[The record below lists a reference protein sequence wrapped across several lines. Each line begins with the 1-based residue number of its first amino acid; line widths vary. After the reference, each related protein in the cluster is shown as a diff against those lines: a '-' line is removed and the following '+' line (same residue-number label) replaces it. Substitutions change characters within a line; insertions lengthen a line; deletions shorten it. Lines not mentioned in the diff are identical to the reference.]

1 MSTTQQSAGKN
12 ACLVSTDAW
21 TTWRPSKRA
30 HLPPATRT
38 FTFVTVA
45 RSASPP
51 SIYHSVCLP
60 SPPKARTR
68 SLCPLSR
75 SPRSPS
81 QPAQRATRSASRA
94 GRSLAPARANPNARA
109 RCLNLFA
116 FFPFGAS
123 FFFLLRAQLSA
134 RRPACSAFRAASQ
147 RGVSAA
153 AVCVSV
159 CVREQGMG
167 RVAAAASSA
176 AAAAAAAACASVC
189 VCAYS
194 QEEEGGGDMM

>member
-1 MSTTQQSAGKN
+1 MDN
-12 ACLVSTDAW
+12 L
-21 TTWRPSKRA
+21 
-30 HLPPATRT
+30 ATIQART
-38 FTFVTVA
+38 FAASDAYLHLRDGGALGVA
-45 RSASPP
+45 SFNLSLCV
-51 SIYHSVCLP
+51 SSL
-60 SPPKARTR
+60 SPKARTR

-94 GRSLAPARANPNARA
+94 GRSLAPARANSNARA

-116 FFPFGAS
+116 FSLSVRPSSSSFVLSFPPVV
-123 FFFLLRAQLSA
+123 LRVPPSAQRRSAVYLPPLS
-134 RRPACSAFRAASQ
+134 
-147 RGVSAA
+147 VSL
-153 AVCVSV
+153 V

-176 AAAAAAAACASVC
+176 AAAAAAAAAACASVC

-194 QEEEGGGDMM
+194 QEEEGGGI